1 MIRYQLRCSAD
12 HDFESWFRDSA
23 AYEGQRR
30 KKLVACPVCGSP
42 EVEKAIMAPALGRGT
57 RKTFAEE
64 SPPSPSPAPAAPPA
78 AAETPQP
85 VALISEKERE
95 LREMLR
101 AVREH
106 VVKNSDYVGEDFAAL
121 ARKMHEG
128 EVEKRSIYGEASAEE
143 VKSLI
148 EDEIEVHPL
157 PSLPDE
163 RN

>member
-1 MIRYQLRCSAD
+1 MIRYQLRCDAD

-23 AYEGQRR
+23 AYEGQRE
-30 KKLVACPVCGSP
+30 KKLVACPVCGSAK
-42 EVEKAIMAPALGRGT
+42 VEKAIMAPALGRGT
-57 RKTFAEE
+57 KKSSGEPA
-64 SPPSPSPAPAAPPA
+64 PAPAAPDA
-78 AAETPQP
+78 LQP
-85 VALISEKERE
+85 VALMSEKERE
-95 LREMLR
+95 LRDMLR

-106 VVKNSDYVGEDFAAL
+106 VVKNSDYVGEDFATV
-121 ARKMHEG
+121 ARQMHEG

-157 PSLPDE
+157 PTLPDE

>member
-1 MIRYQLRCSAD
+1 MIRYQLRCDAD

-23 AYEGQRR
+23 AYDGQRKR
-30 KKLVACPVCGSP
+30 KLVTCPVCGSAS
-42 EVEKAIMAPALGRGT
+42 VEKAIMAPALGRGT
-57 RKTFAEE
+57 RKFSEE
-64 SPPSPSPAPAAPPA
+64 SAAAPTPPPAPVAPDA
-78 AAETPQP
+78 QQP

-95 LREMLR
+95 LRDMLR

-106 VVKNSDYVGEDFAAL
+106 VVKNSDYVGEDFATI
-121 ARKMHEG
+121 ARQMHEG

>member
-1 MIRYQLRCSAD
+1 MIRYQLRCDAD

-23 AYEGQRR
+23 AYEGQRK
-30 KKLVACPVCGSP
+30 KKLVACPVCGSA
-42 EVEKAIMAPALGRGT
+42 EVDKAIMAPALGRGT
-57 RKTFAEE
+57 KKFSDT
-64 SPPSPSPAPAAPPA
+64 PAPAPSAPEA
-78 AAETPQP
+78 PQP
-85 VALISEKERE
+85 VALMSEKERE
-95 LREMLR
+95 LRDMLR

-106 VVKNSDYVGEDFAAL
+106 VVKNSDYVGEDFATV
-121 ARKMHEG
+121 ARQMHEG

-157 PSLPDE
+157 PTLPDE

>member
-1 MIRYQLRCSAD
+1 MIRYQLRCDAD

-23 AYEGQRR
+23 AYEGQRK
-30 KKLVACPVCGSP
+30 KKLVTCPVCGSTR
-42 EVEKAIMAPALGRGT
+42 VEKAIMAPALGRGT
-57 RKTFAEE
+57 RKSTEE
-64 SPPSPSPAPAAPPA
+64 PATSPAPTPAAPEA
-78 AAETPQP
+78 PQP

-95 LREMLR
+95 MREMLR
-101 AVREH
+101 AVRDH
-106 VVKNSDYVGEDFAAL
+106 VVKNSDYVGEDFATL
-121 ARKMHEG
+121 ARQMHEG

-143 VKSLI
+143 VKSLV